1 MRWSGRDGPGA
12 DGSDG
17 RGPGSDG
24 PDGDEWTEGQPLD
37 LRIVPA
43 ALTAWS
49 VSAAGIVWSP
59 WASVVVGLAALGMAW
74 LAARW
79 GSRHRTDH
87 RPTAAAVVAV
97 AAVALGF
104 SVAVGLRVH
113 QVEHHPM
120 VPLYGSTASV
130 EVVPG
135 ESPRAVTG
143 GRVMFRA
150 TLRRFDQA
158 PMSGRVLVFGPSSF
172 GEAGPG
178 RAVQFR
184 ATVRRPDRKDLSV
197 AVLGASGQP
206 SLAESSP
213 VQRVAARI
221 RSDFAQTARTVLPAD
236 QAAMLP
242 ALVLGD
248 TSAVTSTTTAQF
260 RTAGLTHLT
269 AVSGAN
275 VTIVC
280 GALLLSAALVGPT
293 VAVVLAG
300 AGLVG
305 FVIVVQP
312 SASVLRAALM
322 GAVTLLAVLTHRRR
336 QAVPAL
342 SASVIALMIAAPELA
357 VDVGFALSVCA
368 TAGIVV
374 LAPVWSARLRSRGWP
389 RPVAAAVSVA
399 VVAQLV
405 TAPLVAGIS
414 GTVSLVA
421 VAANLAV
428 AGVIPPIT
436 VLGTAAAVC
445 SVVWPGGAQLLIR
458 FTGPELWWLLSVARW
473 ASALPAAA
481 LPSPSG
487 LAGVVSVA
495 LAGIALTVLWR
506 LRWLRRGLAVLVF
519 GLLAWALAGQVV
531 GAVGSA

>member
-1 MRWSGRDGPGA
+1 MNWSGHDGAGG
-12 DGSDG
+12 DGLVGEACAERQS
-17 RGPGSDG
+17 
-24 PDGDEWTEGQPLD
+24 LD

-43 ALTAWS
+43 ALTAWA
-49 VSAAGIVWSP
+49 VSAAGIVWHLG
-59 WASVVVGLAALGMAW
+59 AATMVGLGAVGVTWLAVRRGADPDSAVPRALG
-74 LAARW
+74 
-79 GSRHRTDH
+79 
-87 RPTAAAVVAV
+87 AAVLAV
-97 AAVALGF
+97 AAVATGF
-104 SVAVGLRVH
+104 AVAVGLRVH
-113 QVEHHPM
+113 QVEQHPIAR
-120 VPLYGSTASV
+120 LYGGSATV
-130 EVVPG
+130 EVVPA
-135 ESPRAVTG
+135 ETPRPIKG
-143 GRVMFRA
+143 GRLMFRA
-150 TLRRFDQA
+150 GLREVDQA
-158 PMSGRVLVFGPSSF
+158 PMRGRVLVFATPSF
-172 GEAGPG
+172 GGAGPG
-178 RAVQFR
+178 TPVRFR
-184 ATVRRPDRKDLSV
+184 AAVNRPDRRDLSV
-197 AVLGASGQP
+197 AVLSASDRPTLGEA
-206 SLAESSP
+206 SA
-213 VQRVAARI
+213 VQRVAAQV
-221 RSDFAQTARTVLPAD
+221 RSRFADAARAALPAD

-248 TSAVTSTTTAQF
+248 TSAVTATTTAQF

-280 GALLLSAALVGPT
+280 GALLLSAVLIGPRL
-293 VAVVLAG
+293 AVLLAG
-300 AGLVG
+300 AGLVA

-312 SASVLRAALM
+312 SASVLRAAVM

-342 SASVIALMIAAPELA
+342 AASVMALMIAAPELA

-374 LAPVWSARLRSRGWP
+374 LAPAWACRLHERGWP

-428 AGVIPPIT
+428 AGLIPPIT

-445 SVVWPGGAQLLIR
+445 SGIWPDGAQLLIR

-481 LPSPSG
+481 LPAPSG
-487 LAGVVSVA
+487 LAGVVAVA
-495 LAGIALTVLWR
+495 LGGVALTVLWR
-506 LRWLRRGLAVLVF
+506 LRWVRRALAVLVF
-519 GLLAWALAGQVV
+519 GLLAWTLAGQVA
-531 GAVGSA
+531 GAVRSA

>member
-1 MRWSGRDGPGA
+1 MSWYGRDA
-12 DGSDG
+12 SDG
-17 RGPGSDG
+17 GARSD
-24 PDGDEWTEGQPLD
+24 DGQATGQPLD
-37 LRIVPA
+37 LRLVPA

-49 VSAAGIVWSP
+49 VSASAIVWHP
-59 WASVVVGLAALGMAW
+59 GAAIVVGLGAVASTW
-74 LAARW
+74 LVARW
-79 GSRHRTDH
+79 GAGRNARGTD
-87 RPTAAAVVAV
+87 RPSVGAAVLAV
-97 AAVALGF
+97 AAVAAGF
-104 SVAVGLRVH
+104 AVSVGLRVH
-113 QVEHHPM
+113 QVEHHPIGRLYGDAATVEM
-120 VPLYGSTASV
+120 VPT
-130 EVVPG
+130 ETPRVVG
-135 ESPRAVTG
+135 G
-143 GRVMFRA
+143 GRLMFRGE
-150 TLRRFDQA
+150 LREVDRV
-158 PMSGRVLVFGPSSF
+158 PMSGRVLVFAPATF
-172 GEAGPG
+172 DQVGPG
-178 RAVQFR
+178 TPIHLR
-184 ATVRRPDRKDLSV
+184 ATVRRPDRKDLTV
-197 AVLGASGQP
+197 AVLAASGQV
-206 SLAESSP
+206 SAQQASI

-221 RSDFAQTARTVLPAD
+221 RSRFAEAARAALPAD

-248 TSAVTSTTTAQF
+248 TSTVTGTTIAQF

-280 GALLLSAALVGPT
+280 GALLLGAALIGPRAAVL
-293 VAVVLAG
+293 VAG
-300 AGLVG
+300 MGLVG

-312 SASVLRAALM
+312 SASVLRAAVM
-322 GAVTLLAVLTHRRR
+322 GAVSLLAVLTHRRR

-342 SASVIALMIAAPELA
+342 AASVIALMIAAPELA

-374 LAPVWSARLRSRGWP
+374 LAPVWSGRLQARGWP

-414 GTVSLVA
+414 GTVSVVA

-428 AGVIPPIT
+428 AGVVPPIT

-445 SVVWPGGAQLLIR
+445 STVWPAGAQLLIR

-487 LAGVVSVA
+487 MAGVVSVA
-495 LAGIALTVLWR
+495 LAGVALTVLWR
-506 LRWLRRGLAVLVF
+506 LRWMRRGLAAVLF
-519 GLLAWALAGQVV
+519 GLLAWALAGQLV

>member
-1 MRWSGRDGPGA
+1 MSWSGRDA
-12 DGSDG
+12 SD
-17 RGPGSDG
+17 RDG
-24 PDGDEWTEGQPLD
+24 PADDGWVAGQPLD
-37 LRIVPA
+37 LRLVPA

-49 VSAAGIVWSP
+49 VSAAAIVWG
-59 WASVVVGLAALGMAW
+59 AGVAVVVGLGAVGLTW
-74 LAARW
+74 LAARC
-79 GSRHRTDH
+79 GDDEGAG
-87 RPTAAAVVAV
+87 AAAAILAV
-97 AAVALGF
+97 AAVAGGF
-104 SVAVGLRVH
+104 GVAVGLRVH
-113 QVEHHPM
+113 QVEHHPIGR
-120 VPLYGSTASV
+120 LYGATRMV
-130 EVVPG
+130 EVVPA
-135 ESPRAVTG
+135 ETPRTISG

-150 TLRRFDQA
+150 GLHRVDQA
-158 PMSGRVLVFGPSSF
+158 PMAGRVLVFAPPGF
-172 GEAGPG
+172 GAVDPG
-178 RAVQFR
+178 RPATFR
-184 ATVRRPDRKDLSV
+184 AAVGRPGRRDLSV
-197 AVLGASGQP
+197 AVLSASGQP
-206 SLAESSP
+206 SLGEASR
-213 VQRVAARI
+213 VQRAAQRIRAGFAEAAR
-221 RSDFAQTARTVLPAD
+221 AVLPAD

-248 TSAVTSTTTAQF
+248 TSTVTGTTTAQF

-280 GALLLSAALVGPT
+280 GALLLCAALIGPRAG
-293 VAVVLAG
+293 VLLAG

-312 SASVLRAALM
+312 SASVLRAAVM

-342 SASVIALMIAAPELA
+342 AASVIALMIATPELA
-357 VDVGFALSVCA
+357 VDVGFALSVWA

-374 LAPVWSARLRSRGWP
+374 LAPVWSGRLHARGWP

-428 AGVIPPIT
+428 AWVIPPIT

-445 SVVWPGGAQLLIR
+445 STVWPGAAQLLIR

-481 LPSPSG
+481 VPSPSG

-495 LAGIALTVLWR
+495 LGGVALTVLWR
-506 LRWLRRGLAVLVF
+506 LRWMRRGLAAVVF

>member
-1 MRWSGRDGPGA
+1 MSWSGRDRPGRA
-12 DGSDG
+12 GG
-17 RGPGSDG
+17 DG
-24 PDGDEWTEGQPLD
+24 PIGEACSERQLLD

-49 VSAAGIVWSP
+49 VSAAGIVWHVG
-59 WASVVVGLAALGMAW
+59 AAVVVGLGAVGLTW
-74 LAARW
+74 LALRW
-79 GSRHRTDH
+79 GAGPDAGKPRAI
-87 RPTAAAVVAV
+87 AAAVLAVAV
-97 AAVALGF
+97 VAAGF
-104 SVAVGLRVH
+104 AMAVGLRAH
-113 QVEHHPM
+113 QVEHHPIAR
-120 VPLYGSTASV
+120 LYGGSATV

-135 ESPRAVTG
+135 ETPRPIKG
-143 GRVMFRA
+143 GRLMFRA
-150 TLRRFDQA
+150 TLREVDRI
-158 PMSGRVLVFGPSSF
+158 PMSGRVLVFASSSF
-172 GEAGPG
+172 GRAGPG
-178 RAVQFR
+178 TRVRFR
-184 ATVRRPDRKDLSV
+184 AGVNRPDRKDLSV
-197 AVLGASGQP
+197 AVLSASGRP
-206 SLAESSP
+206 SVGEASA
-213 VQRVAARI
+213 VQRVAALI
-221 RSDFAQTARTVLPAD
+221 RSRFADGARAVLPAD

-248 TSAVTSTTTAQF
+248 TSAVTGTTTAQF

-280 GALLLSAALVGPT
+280 GALLLSAVLVGPR
-293 VAVVLAG
+293 VAVLLAG

-312 SASVLRAALM
+312 SASVLRAAVM

-342 SASVIALMIAAPELA
+342 AASVIALMIAAPELA

-374 LAPVWSARLRSRGWP
+374 LAPVWARRLQGRGWP

-428 AGVIPPIT
+428 AGLIPPIT

-445 SVVWPGGAQLLIR
+445 SGIWPGGAQLLIR

-481 LPSPSG
+481 LPTPSG
-487 LAGVVSVA
+487 VAGVVTVALGGVA
-495 LAGIALTVLWR
+495 LAASWR
-506 LRWLRRGLAVLVF
+506 LRWVRRALAALVF
-519 GLLAWALAGQVV
+519 GLLAWVLAGQAAGV
-531 GAVGSA
+531 VGSA